1 MSEPIGSNP
10 LPFEL
15 QQAIVDLIDRAAASH
30 EIPQG
35 QTAMFWALSFEVARH
50 LGEPLK

>member
-1 MSEPIGSNP
+1 MNEPIGSNP

-15 QQAIVDLIDRAAASH
+15 QQVIAELVDRAASLR

-35 QTAMFWALSFEVARH
+35 PTAMYWALSFEVARH